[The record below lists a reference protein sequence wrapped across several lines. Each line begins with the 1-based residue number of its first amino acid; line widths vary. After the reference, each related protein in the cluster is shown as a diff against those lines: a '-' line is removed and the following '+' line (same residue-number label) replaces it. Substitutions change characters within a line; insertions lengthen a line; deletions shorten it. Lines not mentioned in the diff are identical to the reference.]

1 MPQIIPIKD
10 LKDTA
15 AISEMCS
22 NSNEPIFVT
31 KNGYGEMVIMSI
43 SLYEQYMRKLE
54 VYSKIEEAE
63 QDLKNND
70 YYNADMAVA
79 ELRKSTTHNT
89 QTQWKP

>member
-70 YYNADMAVA
+70 YYDADMAVA
-79 ELRKSTTHNT
+79 ELREKYHV
-89 QTQWKP
+89 

>member
-1 MPQIIPIKD
+1 MPRIIPIKD

-15 AISEMCS
+15 AISELCN

-31 KNGYGEMVIMSI
+31 KNGYGEMVIMNI
-43 SLYEQYMRKLE
+43 NLYEHYMRRLE

-70 YYNADMAVA
+70 YYDADMAVA
-79 ELRKSTTHNT
+79 ELREKHNA
-89 QTQWKP
+89 

>member
-1 MPQIIPIKD
+1 MPRIIPIKD

-15 AISEMCS
+15 AISELCN

-31 KNGYGEMVIMSI
+31 KNGYGEMVIMNI
-43 SLYEQYMRKLE
+43 NLYEHYMRKLE

-70 YYNADMAVA
+70 YYDADMAVA
-79 ELRKSTTHNT
+79 ELREKYHV
-89 QTQWKP
+89 

>member
-1 MPQIIPIKD
+1 MPRIIPIKD

-15 AISEMCS
+15 AISELCN

-31 KNGYGEMVIMSI
+31 KNGYGEMVIMNI
-43 SLYEQYMRKLE
+43 NLYEHYMRKLE

-70 YYNADMAVA
+70 YYDADMADA
-79 ELRKSTTHNT
+79 ELREKYHV
-89 QTQWKP
+89 

>member
-1 MPQIIPIKD
+1 MPRIIPIKD

-15 AISEMCS
+15 VISELCN

-31 KNGYGEMVIMSI
+31 KNGYGEMVIMNI
-43 SLYEQYMRKLE
+43 NLYEQYMRKLE

-79 ELRKSTTHNT
+79 ELRKKHNS
-89 QTQWKP
+89 

>member
-1 MPQIIPIKD
+1 MLRIIPIKD

-15 AISEMCS
+15 AISELCN

-79 ELRKSTTHNT
+79 ELREKYHV
-89 QTQWKP
+89 

>member
-31 KNGYGEMVIMSI
+31 KNGYGEMVIMNI
-43 SLYEQYMRKLE
+43 NLYEQYKRKLE

-79 ELRKSTTHNT
+79 ELREKYHV
-89 QTQWKP
+89 

>member
-1 MPQIIPIKD
+1 MPRIIPIKD

-15 AISEMCS
+15 AISEMCN

-31 KNGYGEMVIMSI
+31 KNGYGEMVIMNI
-43 SLYEQYMRKLE
+43 NLYEQYKRKLE
-54 VYSKIEEAE
+54 VYSKIEVAE

-79 ELRKSTTHNT
+79 ELRGKYHV
-89 QTQWKP
+89 

>member
-1 MPQIIPIKD
+1 MPRIIPIKD

-15 AISEMCS
+15 AISKLCN

-31 KNGYGEMVIMSI
+31 KNGYGEMVIMNI
-43 SLYEQYMRKLE
+43 NLYEHYMRKLE

-79 ELRKSTTHNT
+79 ELREKYHV
-89 QTQWKP
+89 

>member
-1 MPQIIPIKD
+1 MPRIIPIKD

-31 KNGYGEMVIMSI
+31 KNGYGEMVIMNI
-43 SLYEQYMRKLE
+43 NLYEHYMRRLE

-63 QDLKNND
+63 QNLKNND
-70 YYNADMAVA
+70 YYDADMAVA
-79 ELRKSTTHNT
+79 ELREKHNA
-89 QTQWKP
+89 

>member
-43 SLYEQYMRKLE
+43 NLYEQYMRKLE

-79 ELRKSTTHNT
+79 ELREKHDV
-89 QTQWKP
+89 

>member
-1 MPQIIPIKD
+1 MPRIIPIKD

-15 AISEMCS
+15 AISELCN

-31 KNGYGEMVIMSI
+31 KNGYGEMVIMNI
-43 SLYEQYMRKLE
+43 NLYEHYMRRLE

-70 YYNADMAVA
+70 YYDADMAVA
-79 ELRKSTTHNT
+79 ELREKYHV
-89 QTQWKP
+89 

>member
-79 ELRKSTTHNT
+79 ELREKYHE
-89 QTQWKP
+89 

>member
-1 MPQIIPIKD
+1 MPRIIPIKD

-15 AISEMCS
+15 AISELCS

-79 ELRKSTTHNT
+79 ELREKYHV
-89 QTQWKP
+89 

>member
-43 SLYEQYMRKLE
+43 SLYEQYMKKLE

-79 ELRKSTTHNT
+79 ELREKYHV
-89 QTQWKP
+89 

>member
-79 ELRKSTTHNT
+79 ELREKYHV
-89 QTQWKP
+89 

>member
-79 ELRKSTTHNT
+79 ELREKHREKHNA
-89 QTQWKP
+89 

>member
-1 MPQIIPIKD
+1 MPRIIPIKD

-15 AISEMCS
+15 AISELCN

-31 KNGYGEMVIMSI
+31 KNGYGEMVIMNI
-43 SLYEQYMRKLE
+43 NLYEHYMRKLE

-70 YYNADMAVA
+70 YYDADIAVA
-79 ELRKSTTHNT
+79 ELREKHNA
-89 QTQWKP
+89 

>member
-1 MPQIIPIKD
+1 MPRIIPIKD

-15 AISEMCS
+15 AISELCN

-79 ELRKSTTHNT
+79 ELREKYHV
-89 QTQWKP
+89 

>member
-54 VYSKIEEAE
+54 VLHGKLG
-63 QDLKNND
+63 D
-70 YYNADMAVA
+70 
-79 ELRKSTTHNT
+79 
-89 QTQWKP
+89 

>member
-1 MPQIIPIKD
+1 MPRIIPIKD

-79 ELRKSTTHNT
+79 ELREKYHV
-89 QTQWKP
+89 

>member
-79 ELRKSTTHNT
+79 DLREKYHV
-89 QTQWKP
+89 

>member
-15 AISEMCS
+15 AISELCN

-79 ELRKSTTHNT
+79 ELREKYHV
-89 QTQWKP
+89 

>member
-1 MPQIIPIKD
+1 MPRIIPIKD

-15 AISEMCS
+15 AISELCN

-31 KNGYGEMVIMSI
+31 KNGYGEMVIMNI
-43 SLYEQYMRKLE
+43 NLYEHYMRKLE

-79 ELRKSTTHNT
+79 ELREKYHV
-89 QTQWKP
+89 

>member
-43 SLYEQYMRKLE
+43 SLYEQYMRRLE

-70 YYNADMAVA
+70 YYDADMSVA
-79 ELRKSTTHNT
+79 ELREKHNA
-89 QTQWKP
+89 